1 MTDKQFPLVE
11 EAVFQKYV
19 TITTVTSPEEYTISF
34 STKLNNYGDGLQE
47 LVAALHAAGQD
58 VAHSLIVSLGLN
70 ELYQRTKDAPEDR
83 EDQE

>member
-1 MTDKQFPLVE
+1 MTGKQFPHLE

-19 TITTVTSPEEYTISF
+19 TITTVTSPDEYTISF

-70 ELYQRTKDAPEDR
+70 ELYQRNKDASESEED
-83 EDQE
+83 EE

>member
-19 TITTVTSPEEYTISF
+19 TITTVTSPDEYTISF
-34 STKLNNYGDGLQE
+34 STKIDNYGDGLQE

-70 ELYQRTKDAPEDR
+70 ELYQRTKGNMEDR
-83 EDQE
+83 EDEE